1 MVAETSTS
9 LDELPDAALAE
20 KNGVGV
26 FRLHKVIGFADD
38 LVPLKMTEVGNIQMA
53 EVGNIDHLFLKLTE
67 VGKEPPP
74 QSSSGSVGGV

>member
-1 MVAETSTS
+1 MVAKASTS

-38 LVPLKMTEVGNIQMA
+38 LVPLKMTEVGKYQ
-53 EVGNIDHLFLKLTE
+53 DDRRWK
-67 VGKEPPP
+67 
-74 QSSSGSVGGV
+74 

>member
-1 MVAETSTS
+1 MLAETSTS
-9 LDELPDAALAE
+9 FDELPDAALAE

-38 LVPLKMTEVGNIQMA
+38 LVPLKMTEVGNNPDGRGWKYRPPVPQ
-53 EVGNIDHLFLKLTE
+53 VDRR
-67 VGKEPPP
+67 GKEPPP